1 MQPSIDASVMRQGM
15 PLSAA
20 PVALK
25 QLLPQA
31 STAEAAWTDFIS
43 ENARDRQF
51 IEMLRGFR
59 ETGGLAR
66 GDEVADMLLRATGH
80 DVSLLARWIVTK
92 QVLSF
97 DWHGELWLPLF
108 QFELATME
116 RRENVR
122 RVIAELSPAFDAWH
136 LSCWFATPNSWLS
149 GRAPVESLAID
160 LPAVLQAARADRFV
174 AMG

>member
-1 MQPSIDASVMRQGM
+1 MQPAVDASVTRPGI
-15 PLSAA
+15 PLAV
-20 PVALK
+20 PVSLK
-25 QLLPQA
+25 QLLPLQPA
-31 STAEAAWTDFIS
+31 NGEWKDFIT
-43 ENARDRQF
+43 EKARDRQF

-66 GDEVADMLLRATGH
+66 GDEVAEMLHRATGH

-92 QVLSF
+92 EVLSF
-97 DWHGELWLPLF
+97 DWQGELWLPLF
-108 QFELATME
+108 QFDLATME

-136 LSCWFATPNSWLS
+136 LSGWFAQPNSWLS
-149 GRAPVESLAID
+149 GRAPVEALAHD